1 MTVVIGAGPAG
12 LLAAKEMAKEGHPV
26 KVYEEHEKIGLPMH
40 CTGLISKKGLD
51 LLDVNYK
58 EVVMNKCKG
67 ARIFSPGGEML
78 EVKRDSTEAVVVS
91 RSGLDQLIAEE
102 AQSEGA
108 EIIYGKRWKDTSTNE
123 TVVAADGPTSIFALK
138 MGYHR
143 QFYQTYQVLVDLE
156 RDLDF
161 VELHFGSFAPGLFAW
176 IVPESENQCRV
187 GLGYNM
193 KFGQRNPKLALAK
206 FLHNKGLKLNYE
218 PASEFSALI
227 PMFDGKPAI
236 KDNVALVGDAAAQVK
251 ATTGGGIVIGGFCAR
266 IAGRVIAENQPL
278 TEYERVWRK
287 EFGPALEMHL
297 RIRKTMDNLPE
308 STMDELVVL
317 GKEEGIEKTIS
328 QYGEMEN
335 PLKLVSALS
344 KNTKLIMR
352 AAKYIKYIV

>member
-1 MTVVIGAGPAG
+1 MTIVIGAGPAG

-26 KVYEEHEKIGLPMH
+26 KVYEEHKEIGSPVH
-40 CTGLISKKGLD
+40 CTGLISKNGLD
-51 LLDVNYK
+51 LLDINYE
-58 EVVMNKCKG
+58 EVIINRCKG

-108 EIIYGKRWKDTSTNE
+108 EIIYGKRWNDTNTNE
-123 TVVAADGPTSIFALK
+123 TVVAADGPTSIFALN

-156 RDLDF
+156 RDMDF

-176 IVPESENQCRV
+176 IVPESEKQCRV
-187 GLGYNM
+187 GVGYNM
-193 KFGQRNPKLALAK
+193 KYGQRNPKLALGE
-206 FLHNKGLKLNYE
+206 FLHNEGLKLSYE

-227 PMFDGKPAI
+227 PVFDGKPAV

-251 ATTGGGIVIGGFCAR
+251 ATTGGGIVIGGFCGR
-266 IAGRVIAENQPL
+266 IAGRVIAENLAL
-278 TEYERVWRK
+278 TEYERLWRK
-287 EFGPALEMHL
+287 EFGSVLKMHL
-297 RIRKTMDNLPE
+297 RIRQTLDNIPE
-308 STMDELVVL
+308 STMDEIVAL
-317 GKEEGIEKTIS
+317 GKEEGIEQTIS
-328 QYGEMEN
+328 KYGEMEN

-344 KNTKLIMR
+344 KNTKLILR
-352 AAKYIKYIV
+352 AAKYIKYIA